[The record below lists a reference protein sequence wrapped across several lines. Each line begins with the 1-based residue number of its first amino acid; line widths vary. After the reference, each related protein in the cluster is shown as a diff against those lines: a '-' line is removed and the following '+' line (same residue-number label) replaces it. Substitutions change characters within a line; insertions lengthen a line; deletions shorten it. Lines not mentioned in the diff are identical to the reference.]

1 MTDLHTH
8 ILPCIDDGSIGPS
21 ASGLMLARLAE
32 QGVDTVAFTPHF
44 YPDSMPA
51 ETFLRR
57 RERAF
62 ASIQGRIPS
71 GLSVCCGA
79 EVAISRSLP
88 GSLLLPQL
96 CIGASGLLLLELPE
110 NGPFAGWMLEAASAL
125 RDRQG
130 VTPVLA
136 HPERCAFLR
145 RRFALARAF
154 AEAGCLFQVNAASLF
169 NRRRR
174 FVHRLLKAGYVQFL
188 GSDCH
193 NLNSRPPMYQEA
205 YAAITKQAGDILLDC
220 AARL

>member
-21 ASGLMLARLAE
+21 TSGLMLASLAE
-32 QGVDTVAFTPHF
+32 QGVDTVALTPHF
-44 YPDSMPA
+44 YPDRMSIEA
-51 ETFLRR
+51 FLRR

-71 GLSVCCGA
+71 GLAVCCGA

-88 GSLLLPQL
+88 GSALLAQL
-96 CIGASGLLLLELPE
+96 CIGKSGLLLLELPE
-110 NGPFAGWMLEAASAL
+110 NGPFAGWMLETAAAL

-145 RRFALARAF
+145 RRFTLVGAF
-154 AEAGCLFQVNAASLF
+154 AEAGCLFQINAASLF

-174 FVHRLLKAGYVQFL
+174 FVHKLIKAGYVQFWA
-188 GSDCH
+188 
-193 NLNSRPPMYQEA
+193 PTA
-205 YAAITKQAGDILLDC
+205 TI
-220 AARL
+220 

>member
-21 ASGLMLARLAE
+21 TSGLMLARLAE
-32 QGVDTVAFTPHF
+32 QGVDTVALTPHF
-44 YPDSMPA
+44 YPDSTSI

-62 ASIQGRIPS
+62 ASIQGRIPP
-71 GLSVCCGA
+71 GLAVCCGA
-79 EVAISRSLP
+79 EVAISRSLS
-88 GSLLLPQL
+88 GSALLPQL
-96 CIGASGLLLLELPE
+96 CIGKSGLLLLELPE
-110 NGPFAGWMLEAASAL
+110 NGPFADWMLETAAAL

-145 RRFALARAF
+145 RRFTLVGAF
-154 AEAGCLFQVNAASLF
+154 AEAGCLFQINAASLF

-174 FVHRLLKAGYVQFL
+174 FVHRLVKAGYVQFL

-205 YAAITKQAGDILLDC
+205 YAAITNQAGDILLDC